1 MSETKKRTKH
11 LIETTAREN
20 EIINELPNLNKY
32 GILPNNK
39 TKVFCRGLHIA
50 KQLAQCDEKPLLRLL
65 VCNLENLSSEL
76 SKKNIDEIKS
86 LASVIYSIFIAKRG
100 ILGAEIFE
108 SVPITCNYLDL
119 MNNKKIDK
127 GEVEKM
133 SGDIAASI
141 RTLILKESK
150 TVGTIDLASY
160 YKAISETNTDIESRT
175 YSELHK
181 ELTVE

>member
-1 MSETKKRTKH
+1 MSETKERTKH

-20 EIINELPNLNKY
+20 EIINELPNLEKY
-32 GILPNNK
+32 GILPKNK

-50 KQLAQCDEKPLLRLL
+50 KQLAQSDEKPLLRLL

-108 SVPITCNYLDL
+108 SVPIACNYLDL
-119 MNNKKIDK
+119 INNQKIDK
-127 GEVEKM
+127 DEVKKM
-133 SGDIAASI
+133 SEDIAASI

-150 TVGTIDLASY
+150 MVGTIDLASY
-160 YKAISETNTDIESRT
+160 YKAMAKASRDVSSKT
-175 YSELHK
+175 HSELHE
-181 ELTVE
+181 ELAAV